1 MRPSGKTRLSGRQ
14 TGSLLTVAV
23 LVAAVLLAPALVPR
37 PAAAL
42 VTSGGVQSFR
52 IRIGWFGYEP
62 SKIVAAAGRPI
73 VLYVGRGFGCAGG
86 FVMPRLRVERNNAR
100 GAITVRLGSLRPGRY
115 IYSCGMGMIAGTLIV
130 R

>member
-1 MRPSGKTRLSGRQ
+1 MGTRLAAA
-14 TGSLLTVAV
+14 L
-23 LVAAVLLAPALVPR
+23 LVAGALLAPALAPQ

-42 VTSGGVQSFR
+42 VTSGVQSFR

-86 FVMPRLRVERNNAR
+86 FIMPRLRVERNNTR

-115 IYSCGMGMIAGTLIV
+115 IYSCGMGMITGTLVV